1 MNVEVYD
8 FDSLRKLVR
17 EIQKENKELE
27 YFLMKREFHQ
37 CKAVCF
43 QISLGILRNAYP
55 DQWKKLFDLRKL
67 SLEEIEQLI
76 AKWQSELYLGKAVS
90 DYAIQKNRG
99 REKKIL
105 LYLMLL
111 GKCILFW
118 QMVYT

>member
-1 MNVEVYD
+1 M
-8 FDSLRKLVR
+8 
-17 EIQKENKELE
+17 
-27 YFLMKREFHQ
+27 
-37 CKAVCF
+37 CF